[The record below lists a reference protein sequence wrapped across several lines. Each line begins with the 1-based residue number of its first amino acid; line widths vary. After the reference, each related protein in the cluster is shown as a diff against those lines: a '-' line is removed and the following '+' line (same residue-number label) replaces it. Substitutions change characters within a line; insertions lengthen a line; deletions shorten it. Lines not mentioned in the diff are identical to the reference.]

1 MHVVDGD
8 LLKAACNQRPVL
20 HIQHFIEQ
28 HHQQI
33 IQKFFLLHASSPPH
47 RFSPAFQY
55 IIFRMLVQR
64 PIRIRIPEDPVL
76 FFAHTASQ
84 TCRNHIRN
92 HRNSHNSPYAPAR
105 YMPPLPPILRF
116 PQIPAY
122 FPPCLLISSQP
133 NSPQQT
139 HSANIIKQP
148 VSSMIT
154 PPVKQRIPESHN
166 SLLL

>member
-55 IIFRMLVQR
+55 TIFRILVQR

-92 HRNSHNSPYAPAR
+92 CFILYFIISFFTALDNCFLHTVDIFCTERLWIPC
-105 YMPPLPPILRF
+105 PILGRPSDSAEQTVRRHVF
-116 PQIPAY
+116 FFCAQ
-122 FPPCLLISSQP
+122 LLI
-133 NSPQQT
+133 
-139 HSANIIKQP
+139 
-148 VSSMIT
+148 
-154 PPVKQRIPESHN
+154 
-166 SLLL
+166 